1 MTRST
6 QRGLTGLGLVMMAA
20 LAFGCAAARV
30 QNVQKAGA
38 TNLPQPGRVVVFDF
52 DTGAADV
59 VVGTSPRRSVRNA
72 VGLYVQEPDTL
83 AQAVADSL
91 ASQLV
96 DALKA
101 SGFNAVR
108 AAKATPPQANDLV
121 LQGQFVQI
129 DQGSATQ
136 RFVIGFGVGAT
147 ELRTQVQLFQVD
159 ADGWQPVK
167 QFDTVAAGARF
178 PGAAFF
184 VGGGAIAGTAATSA
198 VITSGVGAVREV
210 RASIDADAR
219 RTSEQIASKLTE
231 LSTAQHWK

>member
-1 MTRST
+1 M
-6 QRGLTGLGLVMMAA
+6 
-20 LAFGCAAARV
+20 
-30 QNVQKAGA
+30 
-38 TNLPQPGRVVVFDF
+38 
-52 DTGAADV
+52 
-59 VVGTSPRRSVRNA
+59 
-72 VGLYVQEPDTL
+72 
-83 AQAVADSL
+83 
-91 ASQLV
+91 
-96 DALKA
+96 
-101 SGFNAVR
+101 
-108 AAKATPPQANDLV
+108 

-147 ELRTQVQLFQVD
+147 ELRTQVQLFQVS

-184 VGGGAIAGTAATSA
+184 VGGGAIAGTVATSA
-198 VITSGVGAVREV
+198 IITSGVGAVREV